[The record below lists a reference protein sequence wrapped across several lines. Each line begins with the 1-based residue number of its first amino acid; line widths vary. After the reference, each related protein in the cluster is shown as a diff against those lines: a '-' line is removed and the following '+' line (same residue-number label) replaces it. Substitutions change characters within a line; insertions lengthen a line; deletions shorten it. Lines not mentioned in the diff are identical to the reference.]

1 MVDDDAE
8 RAQTEL
14 RGPSS
19 GSGRSDTGIGD
30 PDAAVVVYAFEERY
44 EIRKRLGEGG
54 MGEVRL
60 CRDRMIGREVAMKV
74 VLPSM
79 TGRGEIQARFV
90 REARVQG
97 QLEHPAI
104 VPVHDFGVDSDG
116 NAFFTMKRV
125 RGVTLEDVL
134 DRLRRGDEATL
145 REHTRHKLLGAFA
158 RVCLAIDFAHERG
171 VLHRDLKP
179 ANIMLGGYGEVY
191 VLDWGLAKVRGASK
205 SVDVSIPDLSKLV
218 GDDHDD
224 DLDDDRDGEGPKSSS
239 HMRAIVGAGSRA
251 TQAGSLLG
259 TPGYMAPEQIRG
271 EEVDERT
278 DVYALGGILFE
289 MLTLVPLHGEP
300 PIAAMMGRALH
311 GVDARPSKRA
321 PKRDVPPELELV
333 CVRAC
338 ASKRDERY
346 RSARELADSIEA
358 FLSGDRDLELREELA
373 LVHLDHARDAASRM
387 LVPGASND
395 ERTLALREVGRAIAL
410 VPDDPE
416 ALALLVRLLTEPP
429 KVPPPEVVE
438 AIDRSARGSQR
449 RMLPR
454 IALAFS
460 ASWLIFFPLQVAM
473 GIRSWKLALV
483 PLSLWML
490 ASLLAWVAY
499 KLDHKGAKIFP
510 YVTLLTGVALAA
522 TTLLHG
528 PFLVVPALAGVMAM
542 GMALVRRKEDR
553 VFSTAVNV
561 LAVVVPSL
569 LAWAGMHPV
578 VHSFVAGNL
587 VIAPGALEL
596 PREGTFVILT
606 MVNVLVVVIAAVFAG
621 EYRDQLGR
629 LELQRHL
636 QAWQLGQLVPA
647 AAAHALTR
655 SGAPES
661 VDPSLPARK

>member
-8 RAQTEL
+8 RALTEL
-14 RGPSS
+14 RGPSPS
-19 GSGRSDTGIGD
+19 SSGRSDTAIGD

-125 RGVTLEDVL
+125 RGVTLEDIL
-134 DRLRRGDEATL
+134 DRLRRGDEPTM
-145 REHTRHKLLGAFA
+145 REHTRHRLLAAFA
-158 RVCLAIDFAHERG
+158 RVCLAIDFAHGRG

-205 SVDVSIPDLSKLV
+205 SVDVSVPDLSTLA
-218 GDDHDD
+218 GDDGDEGDDRARRHDH
-224 DLDDDRDGEGPKSSS
+224 LDDEDPKSSS
-239 HMRAIVGAGSRA
+239 RTRAIVGAGSRA

-278 DVYALGGILFE
+278 DVYCLGGILFE
-289 MLTLVPLHGEP
+289 LLTLVPLHGEP
-300 PIAAMMGRALH
+300 PMAAMMGRALQ

-338 ASKRDERY
+338 AAKRDERY

-373 LVHLDHARDAASRM
+373 LVHLDLARDAASRM
-387 LVPGASND
+387 LVPGSSND

-410 VPDDPE
+410 TPDDPE

-429 KVPPPEVVE
+429 KVPPPEVLE
-438 AIDRSARGSQR
+438 AIAPRVGRYAPGRSQLRRRQSGDHSGRGRAAAGGHVRVPHHGERPRGRHRGGLRRRVPRSARA
-449 RMLPR
+449 PR
-454 IALAFS
+454 APA
-460 ASWLIFFPLQVAM
+460 ASP
-473 GIRSWKLALV
+473 G
-483 PLSLWML
+483 
-490 ASLLAWVAY
+490 
-499 KLDHKGAKIFP
+499 
-510 YVTLLTGVALAA
+510 LAA
-522 TTLLHG
+522 R
-528 PFLVVPALAGVMAM
+528 AARS
-542 GMALVRRKEDR
+542 RR
-553 VFSTAVNV
+553 
-561 LAVVVPSL
+561 
-569 LAWAGMHPV
+569 
-578 VHSFVAGNL
+578 
-587 VIAPGALEL
+587 
-596 PREGTFVILT
+596 
-606 MVNVLVVVIAAVFAG
+606 
-621 EYRDQLGR
+621 RDTR
-629 LELQRHL
+629 
-636 QAWQLGQLVPA
+636 
-647 AAAHALTR
+647 AHALR
-655 SGAPES
+655 WRRERGPR
-661 VDPSLPARK
+661 LARAKVSCYPTAR

>member
-8 RAQTEL
+8 RALTEL
-14 RGPSS
+14 RGPSPS
-19 GSGRSDTGIGD
+19 SSGRSDTAIGD
-30 PDAAVVVYAFEERY
+30 PDAEVVVYAFEERY
-44 EIRKRLGEGG
+44 EIKKRLGEGG

-125 RGVTLEDVL
+125 RGVTLEEVL
-134 DRLRRGDEATL
+134 DRLRRGDEATA
-145 REHTRHKLLGAFA
+145 REHTRHKLLAAFA
-158 RVCLAIDFAHERG
+158 RVCLVIDFAHGHG

-205 SVDVSIPDLSKLV
+205 SVDVSVPDLAVLAREELDEEE
-218 GDDHDD
+218 DD
-224 DLDDDRDGEGPKSSS
+224 EEPKSSS
-239 HMRAIVGAGSRA
+239 RTRAIVGAGSRA
-251 TQAGSLLG
+251 TQAGALLG

-278 DVYALGGILFE
+278 DVYGLGGILFE
-289 MLTLVPLHGEP
+289 LLTLIPLHGEP
-300 PIAAMMGRALH
+300 PIAAMMGRALR
-311 GVDARPSKRA
+311 GVDARPSHRA

-338 ASKRDERY
+338 APKRSERY

-373 LVHLDHARDAASRM
+373 LVHLDRARDAAARM
-387 LVPGASND
+387 VVPGASND

-410 VPDDPE
+410 APEDPE
-416 ALALLVRLLTEPP
+416 ALALLVRVLTEPP
-429 KVPPPEVVE
+429 EVAPPEVLE
-438 AIDRSARGSQR
+438 AMDRSARGSQR
-449 RMLPR
+449 KMLPR
-454 IALAFS
+454 IALAYS

-473 GIRSWKLALV
+473 GIRSWALALI

-499 KLDHKGAKIFP
+499 KLDHTGAKVFP
-510 YVTLLTGVALAA
+510 YVTLVTGVALAA

-528 PFLVVPALAGVMAM
+528 PFLVVPAIAGVFAM
-542 GMALVRRKEDR
+542 GMALVRHREHR
-553 VFSTAVNV
+553 IFSTSVNV
-561 LAVVVPSL
+561 LALVVPSL
-569 LAWAGMHPV
+569 LAWAGKHPV
-578 VHSFVAGNL
+578 VHSFIAGNL
-587 VIAPGALEL
+587 VISPGAVEL
-596 PREGTFVILT
+596 PREGTFVFLT
-606 MVNVLVVVIAAVFAG
+606 MANVLVVVIAALFSG

-629 LELQRHL
+629 LELHSHL
-636 QAWQLGQLVPA
+636 QAWQLRQLVPA

-655 SGAPES
+655 SGGPES
-661 VDPSLPARK
+661 VDPGLPARK